1 MTEVAAVAPPETFVG
16 QLKRFLVETNAMS
29 LALGVVIGGAVGKL
43 VGVLVSGLIMP
54 IVTLALPGGDWRA
67 WSLPLG
73 SQKIAIGEVL
83 GATVDFIVIA
93 VVVYIVAAKLLKI
106 EVKK

>member
-1 MTEVAAVAPPETFVG
+1 MAESFVG
-16 QLKRFLVETNAMS
+16 GLKKFLVETNAMS

-43 VGVLVSGLIMP
+43 VTVLVSGLIMP
-54 IVTLALPGGDWRA
+54 LVTLAIPEGDWRA
-67 WSLPLG
+67 WAIPIG

-83 GATVDFIVIA
+83 GATIDFVIIAIVVYVIA
-93 VVVYIVAAKLLKI
+93 SRLMKT